1 MSSLLQRCATVF
13 LRSHGRTSTVEVSFL
28 SRSHVAC
35 VSKSSRNKAKTLAKH
50 GVSRLEGNIAT
61 MLSETSYQRHLF
73 RAKHLARGHL
83 INFCRLYCASV
94 RRATHAVKDARRC
107 DGAGQRED
115 TCAKVLLFVT
125 SAAMHRLKVW
135 SLSWS
140 PSTWEMDMANNR
152 MARTL
157 TIRRASLRKQER
169 AGFSR
174 GNSGTAGCFSGCA
187 GGPHLCN
194 W

>member
-1 MSSLLQRCATVF
+1 MDAPVLVRFLCCHGATSLASQNL
-13 LRSHGRTSTVEVSFL
+13 VETEQ
-28 SRSHVAC
+28 
-35 VSKSSRNKAKTLAKH
+35 KTLGKH

-125 SAAMHRLKVW
+125 SAAMPQIEGVW

-140 PSTWEMDMANNR
+140 PSTWEMDMASNR

-174 GNSGTAGCFSGCA
+174 GNSGTAGCFFRVRRRTPSVQLLVRQSA
-187 GGPHLCN
+187 T
-194 W
+194 